1 MDKVSI
7 IIPTYNRSLLLEE
20 TILSVINQDYQNWE
34 LLIVD
39 DYSTDDTQDL
49 VESYIQKDERIKL
62 LKNTRTKGAQGARN
76 TGILAAQSKY
86 IILLDSDDLLSPNC
100 LSKRVSFIQK
110 QSDLDFFAF
119 PTAIFKK
126 KPGDTPLLWNYL
138 HRDDDLLRFL
148 RQDMPFH
155 TCGVIWKKE
164 ALIEL
169 GLMDEA
175 LPCWQEWDIYVRA
188 LISDF
193 SYAKS
198 PDKINFIDSYF
209 RSHDGESISKHTKKE
224 THLVAISHLIL
235 KTAEALNG
243 KGLLKKEEVSHE
255 LAKLGARHTFQMMV
269 HHQQYQEGI
278 IFFKKLLSFISV
290 SGFTKKAWTFYLHY
304 RFNQHYPLVLRKLLD
319 WIKIF
324 GKTYQL
330 FYVRSTF
337 AQAQYDK

>member
-1 MDKVSI
+1 MVSI
-7 IIPTYNRSLLLEE
+7 IVPTYNRSFILEE
-20 TILSVINQDYQNWE
+20 TILSVINQDYLDWE

-39 DYSTDDTQDL
+39 DYSTDGTQNL
-49 VESYIQKDERIKL
+49 VEIYTLKDKRVKL
-62 LKNTRTKGAQGARN
+62 LKNARTKGAQGARN

-169 GLMDEA
+169 GLMDET

-188 LISDF
+188 LINGL
-193 SYAKS
+193 SYTKA
-198 PDKINFIDSYF
+198 PDEKYFVDSYF
-209 RSHDGESISKHTKKE
+209 RSHDNDSISKHTKKE
-224 THLVAISHLIL
+224 THLLIISDLIL
-235 KTAEALNG
+235 KIA
-243 KGLLKKEEVSHE
+243 KLLKSKALIEEKEVRLE
-255 LAKLGARHTFQMMV
+255 LVRLGARHTFQMMV
-269 HHQQYQEGI
+269 HHKKYQEGI
-278 IFFKKLLSFISV
+278 TFFERVLSDINESFITKKLWLLYIS
-290 SGFTKKAWTFYLHY
+290 Y
-304 RFNQHYPLVLRKLLD
+304 RFNHHYPLIMRKTLD
-319 WIKIF
+319 GMKYLGYKF
-324 GKTYQL
+324 QL
-330 FYVRSTF
+330 FNTKSTF
-337 AQAQYDK
+337 AKAEYIH